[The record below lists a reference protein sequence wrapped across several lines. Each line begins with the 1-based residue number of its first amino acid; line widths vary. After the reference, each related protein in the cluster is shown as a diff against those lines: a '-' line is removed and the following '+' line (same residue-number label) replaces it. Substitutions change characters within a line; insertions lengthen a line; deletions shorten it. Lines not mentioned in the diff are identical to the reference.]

1 MTTDNLEGRHAA
13 EVTSTA
19 SAFLDGGGEASRMI
33 RERDWTGH
41 PLGPPERWP
50 PELRSAISLMLNSPE
65 SMILAWGPDL
75 SFFFNETYFPLLGPR
90 LPWAMG
96 ERFDKVWAD
105 GWEQAK
111 PIIDEAFAGRS
122 RRFVDLPWK
131 LDTDRGV
138 QDTWWTFSYSRVLD
152 SQGRVAGL
160 FIFTNETTERVRGDQ
175 ALRDSEAQFRAFAQA
190 VPNQVWAS
198 RPDGNLYWF
207 NEQVYA
213 YTGDERGSLDG
224 TTQWGR
230 IVHPDDLSAAGEAW
244 SRSLATGQLYE
255 IEFRIR
261 RADGTYRWFL
271 VRAEPVR
278 GDDGAIVQWVGT
290 NTDIDQRRRQAEKIE
305 RFAAS
310 LEEQVRERTAD
321 RNALWQ
327 LTSDLMLR
335 ATFEGIMT
343 AVNPAWTEVL
353 GWSEDELV
361 GASLFD
367 FIHPDDLAHT
377 LTGAREL
384 SEGTG
389 HARFQN
395 RYRREDGTYRW
406 ISWSTRPGE
415 GVINAIGRDVTLDIE
430 RAEALAATEEA
441 LRQSQKM
448 EAVGQLTGG
457 LAHDFN
463 NLLAG
468 ISGSLD
474 MMQTRIHQGR
484 LGELDRYMMGAQGAA
499 RRAAALTHRLLAFSR
514 RQTLE
519 PKATDVDR
527 LVAGMADMVR
537 RTVGPEIAVEF
548 HATPDLWSTLVDP
561 NQLENALLNLCINAR
576 DAMPDGGRIV
586 VETGNRSLDE
596 RSAAGR
602 DLPPGDYVSLSVS
615 DDGVGMSSDVME
627 RVFEPFFTTK
637 PIGVGTG
644 LGLSMIYGFAKQ
656 SNGQVRIHSE
666 VGRGTTVTML
676 LPRHGTA
683 EAAVDLTAAEDAGPQ
698 AAVGGTVLVIDDEP
712 LVRMLVVDVLEDL
725 GYRAIEADDGPA
737 GLKVLRSDTRI
748 DLLVTDVGLPK
759 GMNGRQVADAARQLR
774 PGLKVLFI
782 TGYAET
788 AVLNHGHLDPGM
800 QVVTKPFDMAVLA
813 KRIQEIVSE

>member
-1 MTTDNLEGRHAA
+1 
-13 EVTSTA
+13 
-19 SAFLDGGGEASRMI
+19 MI